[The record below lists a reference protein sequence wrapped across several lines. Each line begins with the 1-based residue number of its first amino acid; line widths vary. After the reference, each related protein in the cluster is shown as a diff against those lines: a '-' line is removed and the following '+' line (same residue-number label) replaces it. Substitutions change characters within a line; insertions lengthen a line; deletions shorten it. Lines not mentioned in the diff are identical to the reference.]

1 MSEARGTQGRTLDGC
16 LTHFKLSPFGFL
28 CRETPAGACT
38 LFLPSGWYPCLGQ
51 PCPTSTKSHPH
62 QHCAW
67 PCSLASTSPPLGFR
81 TLGTPLCV
89 PSPNFRHSEG
99 LIHIYTLG
107 KSATACSRTWSE
119 WTGPRAG
126 LEVPTALPGAGPGCQ
141 LCLVLFLSIAV
152 TKKDM
157 EEQKWGFMITGGVT
171 LQFC

>member
-1 MSEARGTQGRTLDGC
+1 M
-16 LTHFKLSPFGFL
+16 
-28 CRETPAGACT
+28 
-38 LFLPSGWYPCLGQ
+38 
-51 PCPTSTKSHPH
+51 
-62 QHCAW
+62 
-67 PCSLASTSPPLGFR
+67 
-81 TLGTPLCV
+81 